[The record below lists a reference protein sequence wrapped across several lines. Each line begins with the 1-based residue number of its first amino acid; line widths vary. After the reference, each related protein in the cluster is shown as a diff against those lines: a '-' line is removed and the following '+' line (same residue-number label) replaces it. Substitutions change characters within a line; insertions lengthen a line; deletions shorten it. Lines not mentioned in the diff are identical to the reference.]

1 MDNSPS
7 PALAKL
13 AEALRR
19 HRKLAGIT
27 QSELA
32 QRIPCS
38 DKTISAL
45 ETGRDRPSRQMIV
58 AIEKALGLSPGALVD
73 IFDLLDAEGLPGWMR
88 DWVIEE
94 RRSTRLRFFQLAT
107 IPGLLQTE
115 EYARA
120 VLNGNEAAVQA
131 RLERQAI
138 LFGDDA
144 PTLHVVLDEAVL
156 HRGFGGPQ
164 VMHNQLKYLTE
175 CVSDKLTIQIVPSD
189 TNPHPEGA
197 FVIGTTERNEEV
209 AYIESA
215 VRGIVTSSREDLVRL
230 NAVWETIRSHARS
243 QQESLDFIRRT
254 AEERW
259 T

>member
-1 MDNSPS
+1 MNNSPS

-19 HRKLAGIT
+19 HRKLAGLT
-27 QSELA
+27 QADLA
-32 QRIPCS
+32 KRIPCS
-38 DKTISAL
+38 DKTLSAI
-45 ETGRDRPSRQMIV
+45 ETGRDRPSRPMIV
-58 AIEKALGLSPGALVD
+58 AIEQALGLSPGALVD

-107 IPGLLQTE
+107 VPGLLQTE

-120 VLNGNEAAVQA
+120 ILGNEAAVQA
-131 RLERQAI
+131 RMERQAI
-138 LFGDDA
+138 LVGDDA

-156 HRGFGGPQ
+156 YRGFGGPQ
-164 VMHNQLKYLTE
+164 VMHNQLKYLVE